1 MLDVVWRG
9 STPSMRELVLIRRK
23 ASMTTLPLTDW
34 IGSTTTAT
42 ARGVSCSK
50 DCWVLMST
58 EESQQPKPGWE
69 WYHPTTCSGLEEGRI
84 SSGFSTFA
92 GFS

>member
-1 MLDVVWRG
+1 M
-9 STPSMRELVLIRRK
+9 RRK

-34 IGSTTTAT
+34 MGSTTTAT
-42 ARGVSCSK
+42 ERELRDSK

-69 WYHPTTCSGLEEGRI
+69 WYQPTTLSGLCMI
-84 SSGFSTFA
+84 TS
-92 GFS
+92 